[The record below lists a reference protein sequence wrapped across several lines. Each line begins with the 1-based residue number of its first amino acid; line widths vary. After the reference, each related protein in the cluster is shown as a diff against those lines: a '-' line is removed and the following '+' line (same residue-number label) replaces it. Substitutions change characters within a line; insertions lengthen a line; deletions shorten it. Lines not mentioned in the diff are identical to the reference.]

1 MSPGKTI
8 CTAQILVLTLLFIG
22 CSKKAG
28 DEIDFGTLSNSVY
41 RNEYFG
47 FSVTL
52 PKDWSVQDQ
61 QAQRRL
67 MKKGAQLVAG
77 DDQNLKAMVKASEL
91 QTVNL
96 FAVFEHP
103 VGSPVA
109 YNPSI
114 MAMAEI
120 VRELPGIKRGKDY
133 LFQAR
138 QVLEAGQIQVSFP
151 KDYYSERLGGI
162 EFDVMELEISVRGKT
177 IKQKYYATIQKG
189 YALCFIVS
197 FTNDD
202 EAASLQ
208 RILNS
213 ITYN

>member
-1 MSPGKTI
+1 MLPKKSLRSVPIIVLAMLMS
-8 CTAQILVLTLLFIG
+8 G
-22 CSKKAG
+22 CVKKAS

-41 RNEYFG
+41 QNKYFG

-61 QAQRRL
+61 KARRQL
-67 MKKGAQLVAG
+67 TKKGAQLVAG
-77 DDQNLKAMVKASEL
+77 DNKNLEAVVKASEL

-96 FAVFEHP
+96 ITVFEHP
-103 VGSPVA
+103 LGSPVA

-114 MAMAEI
+114 VGVAEM

-133 LFQAR
+133 FFQAR
-138 QVLEAGQIQVSFP
+138 KILEAGQIQVSFP
-151 KDYYSERLGGI
+151 KDYYSERLGGV
-162 EFDVMELEISVRGKT
+162 EFDVMELEISMLGKV
-177 IKQKYYATIQKG
+177 IKQKYYAAIQKG

-197 FTNDD
+197 FTNDE

-208 RILNS
+208 RILSS
-213 ITYN
+213 ITFN

>member
-1 MSPGKTI
+1 MSSGKII

-67 MKKGAQLVAG
+67 MKKGVQLVAG
-77 DDQNLKAMVKASEL
+77 DDRNLKAMVKTSEL

-138 QVLEAGQIQVSFP
+138 QLLEAGQIQVSFP
-151 KDYYSERLGGI
+151 KDYYSERLGGM
-162 EFDVMELEISVRGKT
+162 EFDVMESEISVRGKT
-177 IKQKYYATIQKG
+177 IKQKYYANIQKG
-189 YALCFIVS
+189 YALCFIIS
-197 FTNDD
+197 FTSDD

-208 RILNS
+208 KILNS
-213 ITYN
+213 ITFN

>member
-1 MSPGKTI
+1 
-8 CTAQILVLTLLFIG
+8 LLFIG

-47 FSVTL
+47 FSVTF

-61 QAQRRL
+61 EAQRRL
-67 MKKGAQLVAG
+67 MKKGVQLVAG
-77 DDQNLKAMVKASEL
+77 DDRNLKAMVKASEL

-114 MAMAEI
+114 MALAEI

-151 KDYYSERLGGI
+151 KDYYSERLGGM
-162 EFDVMELEISVRGKT
+162 EFDVMESEISVRGKT
-177 IKQKYYATIQKG
+177 IKQKYYATILKG

-197 FTNDD
+197 FTSDD

-208 RILNS
+208 SILNS
-213 ITYN
+213 ITFN